1 MKKHYKA
8 KSKFTMSLKGE
19 KKSLQV
25 GEEKDDYEPDY
36 DAINDR
42 KKLEEEEE
50 LDSRYLEEVKEHDCC
65 RGDCK

>member
-1 MKKHYKA
+1 MP
-8 KSKFTMSLKGE
+8 LDKGTNE
-19 KKSLQV
+19 WDGDE
-25 GEEKDDYEPDY
+25 GEECDDYEPDY

-50 LDSRYLEEVKEHDCC
+50 LDSRYWEEVKEHDCC

>member
-1 MKKHYKA
+1 MP
-8 KSKFTMSLKGE
+8 LDKGTNE
-19 KKSLQV
+19 WDGDEGV
-25 GEEKDDYEPDY
+25 ECDDYEPDY

-50 LDSRYLEEVKEHDCC
+50 QDEYVCC

>member
-1 MKKHYKA
+1 M
-8 KSKFTMSLKGE
+8 LIDKGTNDWDGDE
-19 KKSLQV
+19 
-25 GEEKDDYEPDY
+25 GEERDDYEPDY

-50 LDSRYLEEVKEHDCC
+50 QDEYVCC

>member
-1 MKKHYKA
+1 M
-8 KSKFTMSLKGE
+8 LIDKGTNE
-19 KKSLQV
+19 WDGDE

-50 LDSRYLEEVKEHDCC
+50 LDSRYWEEVKEHDCC